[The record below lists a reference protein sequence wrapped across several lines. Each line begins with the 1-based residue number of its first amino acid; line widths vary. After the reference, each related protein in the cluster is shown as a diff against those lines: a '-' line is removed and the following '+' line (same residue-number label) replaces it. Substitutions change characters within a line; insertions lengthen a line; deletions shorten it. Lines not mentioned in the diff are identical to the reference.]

1 MFRFKLSA
9 FFLLAGSPLFAE
21 LTKHNSASVIKITFF
36 GFFIV
41 LLALTAVYLFVMAV
55 SSAVIKVTE
64 LRQKQLDNKKR
75 LARKKQQV
83 NQKSPD
89 IPEETAV
96 AIMSGLYLYQKKL
109 TDEEKTKLTFE
120 RWAKPYSPWSSKI
133 YGLRQPLIISKR
145 AGNKA

>member
-9 FFLLAGSPLFAE
+9 IFLLATSPLFAE
-21 LTKHNSASVIKITFF
+21 LTKQNSISVLKITFF

-55 SSAVIKVTE
+55 SASVIKISL
-64 LRQKQLDNKKR
+64 LRQKQIDNKKR
-75 LARKKQQV
+75 VAREKQQAD
-83 NQKSPD
+83 QKGTGIPD
-89 IPEETAV
+89 ETAV
-96 AIMSGLYLYQKKL
+96 AIMSALYLYQKKIM
-109 TDEEKTKLTFE
+109 DEEKTKLTFE

-145 AGNKA
+145 AGK